1 MPIDKLVINM
11 TTVNELLEKLG
22 FTAEE
27 IKALH
32 EENTDLKHVLAVD
45 VLQILKYLEKQGLK
59 VSEMINMAKANPWV
73 LVESFER
80 IDYLEKYYKMIGIEG
95 EVYKELLIKWP
106 ISISLNP
113 IHVKQE
119 IERQREIGRTDEQI
133 REDFF
138 VNFDKHF
145 SI

>member
-1 MPIDKLVINM
+1 M

-22 FTAEE
+22 FTTDE
-27 IKALH
+27 IETLH
-32 EENTDLKHVLAVD
+32 KENPDLKYVLAVD

-59 VSEMINMAKANPWV
+59 VSEMINMIKANPWV

-80 IDYLEKYYKMIGIEG
+80 INYLEKYYKMIGIEG
-95 EVYKELLIKWP
+95 ELYKELLIMWP

-119 IERQREIGRTDEQI
+119 IERQRESGKNEI

-138 VNFDKHF
+138 TNFDKQF
-145 SI
+145 SV

>member
-1 MPIDKLVINM
+1 M

-22 FTAEE
+22 FTTEE
-27 IKALH
+27 IELLH
-32 EENTDLKHVLAVD
+32 KENSDLKHVLAVD

-59 VSEMINMAKANPWV
+59 VSEMINMALANPWV

-95 EVYKELLIKWP
+95 GIYKELLIKWP

-113 IHVKQE
+113 IRVKQE
-119 IERQREIGRTDEQI
+119 IERQREIGRDDEQI

-138 VNFDKHF
+138 VNFDKYF

>member
-1 MPIDKLVINM
+1 M
-11 TTVNELLEKLG
+11 TTVNELLAKLG
-22 FTAEE
+22 FTTDE
-27 IKALH
+27 IETLH
-32 EENTDLKHVLAVD
+32 KEHPDLKHVLAVD

-59 VSEMINMAKANPWV
+59 VIEIINMALANPWV

-95 EVYKELLIKWP
+95 EMYKELLIKWP

-119 IERQREIGRTDEQI
+119 IERQREIGRNDIQI

-138 VNFDKHF
+138 ANFDKYF